1 MADRFRLPYARNGFI
16 VATLAALTSACATAP
31 DEDFSLS
38 RSAIIGGAFDTTH
51 EAVVL
56 LATNNSIC
64 SGTIVKVDPATR
76 VAWVLTAAHCVVP
89 TPPVIAVQGAD
100 YSDQS
105 KAIRYPVLDAK
116 AHPLYADGVFEH
128 DVAVVRVLGADAST
142 PMIPMVGASD
152 GLATGRTVLSV
163 GYGRVTPSNQA
174 IPPNAENTKRKSISK
189 AISLLSPTLIRYAQ
203 GGGSGG
209 ICSGDSGGPVLTT
222 TGGEKVVGV
231 HSYVS
236 GDCLVEGSSMR
247 VSGELSFI
255 NGELSKALPALKG
268 CPRCLDTKAS
278 GNSECAQ
285 AERACLGD
293 ASCTKVLECYR
304 PCRSLACQQA
314 CRDKFP
320 QAAGSITK
328 VAMCGCRKACA
339 AECAGTLDTTCG
351 SLPKCG
357 VTATDACGQCGEGA
371 CCTERLAASFDNVG
385 HACLRDP
392 SGASCAANAS
402 YKAYATCLSTSC
414 AEACSETIP
423 ALEEPPP
430 ATDPAAA
437 GAAPSDADSGSGCA
451 TSSKTTSDRTGAVLV
466 LGVFA
471 FIFTRRRCGRDRR

>member
-1 MADRFRLPYARNGFI
+1 MVDRFYLPYARNAFTL
-16 VATLAALTSACATAP
+16 ATLAVLISACATAP
-31 DEDFSLS
+31 EEDFSHA
-38 RSAIIGGAFDTTH
+38 RSAIIGGAFDATH

-89 TPPVIAVQGAD
+89 TPPVIAVQG
-100 YSDQS
+100 SDFNDQT

-128 DVAVVRVLGADAST
+128 DVAVVRVLGADTST
-142 PMIPMVGASD
+142 PMIPVAGASD

-209 ICSGDSGGPVLTT
+209 ICSGDSGGPVLTNA
-222 TGGEKVVGV
+222 GGEKVVGV

-236 GDCLVEGSSMR
+236 GDCLVDGSSMR
-247 VSGELSFI
+247 VSSELAFI
-255 NGELSKALPALKG
+255 NGELNKAVPALTG

-285 AERACLGD
+285 AERACLSD
-293 ASCTKVLECYR
+293 ATCAKVIACYQ

-328 VAMCGCRKACA
+328 VAACGCRKACA
-339 AECAGTLDTTCG
+339 TECAGTLDTTCG
-351 SLPKCG
+351 GLPKCG
-357 VTATDACGQCGEGA
+357 ITATDACGQCGEGA

-392 SGASCAANAS
+392 AGASCAANAS
-402 YKAYATCLSTSC
+402 YMAYATCLSTRC

-430 ATDPAAA
+430 ATDPAA
-437 GAAPSDADSGSGCA
+437 GAAPSAADSGSGCA
-451 TSSKTTSDRTGAVLV
+451 TSSGAPSHRTGAIVLA

-471 FIFTRRRCGRDRR
+471 FIFTRRRLWS